1 MKFVINGGKKLEGEI
16 AVKGFKNSA
25 TPIIAATLLTE
36 QTCLLHNIPKVGDVL
51 TMLEILK
58 SMGSKQR
65 WVSETSLEIQN
76 GNLEPEKL
84 DQSLVNQI
92 RSSILLL
99 GPMLA
104 RFRRFRFITPGGCR
118 IGARPIDTHLESIRD
133 LGAKVE
139 FDGQSGIYEIS
150 LSGFK
155 TSEIFLKEFSVTA
168 TENLLMLGFSRP
180 LTIKLAAVEPHV
192 WDLARFLE
200 KLGAEISFTGHA
212 FSVNPGKNKSGV
224 IEHTI
229 INDPIEAVTL
239 AILAAAV
246 KGKININGID
256 AGHLEAPLQKL
267 KEFGVVFKIKENVL
281 SVDGLSS
288 VLRSAKVQT
297 LPYPGLPTDLQAPFG
312 VLATQASGASLIFD
326 TLYEGRLKYI
336 DELKK
341 MGAEAVILDSH
352 RALITGPKALH
363 GAKVESLD
371 LRAGATLVIA
381 ALIARGESVLGSVE
395 QIDRGYENLDGRLRE
410 LGADI
415 QRIS

>member
-1 MKFVINGGKKLEGEI
+1 M
-16 AVKGFKNSA
+16 KGFKNSA
-25 TPIIAATLLTE
+25 TPIIAATLLTD

-58 SMGSKQR
+58 SLGSKQQ
-65 WVSETSLEIQN
+65 WVSETSLEIRN
-76 GNLEPEKL
+76 DDLDPEKL
-84 DQSLVNQI
+84 DQVLVNQI

-118 IGARPIDTHLESIRD
+118 IGVRSIDTHLEAIRD

-139 FDGQSGIYEIS
+139 FDKQSGIYEINLGS
-150 LSGFK
+150 FQ

-168 TENLLMLGFSRP
+168 TENLLMLGFLHP

-192 WDLARFLE
+192 WDLVRFLE
-200 KLGAEISFTGHA
+200 KLGVGIDFLNGH
-212 FSVNPGKNKSGV
+212 SLKINPVRVRDRGTQRV
-224 IEHTI
+224 EHTI

-239 AILAAAV
+239 AILAAV
-246 KGKININGID
+246 TRGKINIKGID
-256 AGHLEAPLQKL
+256 AGHLEASIQKL
-267 KEFGVVFKIKENVL
+267 KEFGAIFKIKENVL
-281 SVDGLSS
+281 FVDGQSS
-288 VLRSAKVQT
+288 ILRSAKVQT

-341 MGAEAVILDSH
+341 MGADVVILDPH
-352 RALITGPKALH
+352 RALITGPTPLS
-363 GAKVESLD
+363 GAKIESLD

-381 ALIARGESVLGSVE
+381 ALAAKGETEIGSVE

-415 QRIS
+415 KRVN

>member
-1 MKFVINGGKKLEGEI
+1 MKFVIKGGKKLEGEI

-76 GNLEPEKL
+76 DSLEPEKL

-118 IGARPIDTHLESIRD
+118 IGVRPIDTHLESIRA

-168 TENLLMLGFSRP
+168 TENLLMLGFLRP
-180 LTIKLAAVEPHV
+180 LTVKLAAMEPHV
-192 WDLARFLE
+192 WDLVKFLE
-200 KLGAEISFTGHA
+200 K
-212 FSVNPGKNKSGV
+212 
-224 IEHTI
+224 
-229 INDPIEAVTL
+229 
-239 AILAAAV
+239 
-246 KGKININGID
+246 
-256 AGHLEAPLQKL
+256 
-267 KEFGVVFKIKENVL
+267 
-281 SVDGLSS
+281 
-288 VLRSAKVQT
+288 
-297 LPYPGLPTDLQAPFG
+297 
-312 VLATQASGASLIFD
+312 
-326 TLYEGRLKYI
+326 
-336 DELKK
+336 
-341 MGAEAVILDSH
+341 
-352 RALITGPKALH
+352 
-363 GAKVESLD
+363 
-371 LRAGATLVIA
+371 
-381 ALIARGESVLGSVE
+381 
-395 QIDRGYENLDGRLRE
+395 
-410 LGADI
+410 
-415 QRIS
+415 